1 MISYML
7 VARTAE
13 MNCVV
18 ALVHC
23 MIRRRYI
30 TLVMFAGLFDVFA
43 TVGFP
48 VFLYTNH
55 FDFSREARRKFFNFR
70 AQREEK
76 FLILGRN
83 AKIHST
89 GTFVKHVAKKYC
101 AWLQEPPSKHLN
113 FWFPLR
119 IVPCV
124 EHPYYTLAHFQKSPN
139 EKRAIIS
146 PYKIKNF
153 QSKARPNALTP
164 VQTPGQEHP
173 TFCASF
179 RASSTTTTP

>member
-1 MISYML
+1 MFLQLLGFLCFCIQ
-7 VARTAE
+7 
-13 MNCVV
+13 
-18 ALVHC
+18 
-23 MIRRRYI
+23 I
-30 TLVMFAGLFDVFA
+30 TLTFRAK
-43 TVGFP
+43 
-48 VFLYTNH
+48 
-55 FDFSREARRKFFNFR
+55 REENFFNFR

-124 EHPYYTLAHFQKSPN
+124 EHPYYTLAHFQKGPN

-153 QSKARPNALTP
+153 RSKAHPNALTP

-173 TFCASF
+173 TLCASF